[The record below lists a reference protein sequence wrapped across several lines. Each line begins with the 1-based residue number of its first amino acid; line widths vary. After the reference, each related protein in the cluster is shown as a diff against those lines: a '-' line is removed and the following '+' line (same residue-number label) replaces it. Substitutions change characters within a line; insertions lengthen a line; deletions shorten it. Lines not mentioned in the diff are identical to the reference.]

1 MFKYLEEKNIME
13 NWLYANELIIYKS
26 AISVVAIYG
35 IILIYTR
42 VFGLRTF
49 AKMTSIDFAATIAM
63 GSIFADVIGSTDYSI
78 LKGSV
83 ALFVII
89 ILQTL
94 YSFFIRKSDVFKKV
108 FTNTPI
114 LLMKNGEILHKN
126 LSKANVSKGDLYG
139 KLREANV
146 IEMSEVR
153 AVVFEV
159 TGDISVLH
167 TSGNETLAR
176 ELLEGVKE

>member
-1 MFKYLEEKNIME
+1 ME
-13 NWLYANELIIYKS
+13 NWLYANDVTLYKTGLSVIAIYLII
-26 AISVVAIYG
+26 
-35 IILIYTR
+35 LLYTR

-78 LKGSV
+78 LKGSI
-83 ALFVII
+83 ALCII
-89 ILQTL
+89 ILLQTL
-94 YSFFIRKSDVFKKV
+94 YSFFIRKSNLFERMA
-108 FTNTPI
+108 TNTPI
-114 LLMKNGEILHKN
+114 LLMKDGELLKQN
-126 LSKANVSKGDLYG
+126 LAKANVSISDLYA

-167 TSGNETLAR
+167 TQGDETLAK
-176 ELLEGVKE
+176 ELLEGVSN

>member
-1 MFKYLEEKNIME
+1 ME
-13 NWLYANELIIYKS
+13 NWLIANEIIIYKTV
-26 AISVVAIYG
+26 ASVVAIFL
-35 IILIYTR
+35 IILLYSR

-78 LKGSV
+78 LKGSI
-83 ALFVII
+83 ALGII
-89 ILQTL
+89 IALQTL
-94 YSFFIRKSDVFKKV
+94 YSFFIRKSSVFKKA
-108 FTNTPI
+108 FTNTPY
-114 LLMKNGEILHKN
+114 LLMKDGKILHKN
-126 LSKANVSKGDLYG
+126 LSKANVSEGDLYG

-146 IEMSEVR
+146 IELKEVR

-167 TSGNETLAR
+167 TRGDEPLAS
-176 ELLEGVKE
+176 ELLEGVTS

>member
-1 MFKYLEEKNIME
+1 ME
-13 NWLYANELIIYKS
+13 NWIYANEIIIFKT
-26 AISVVAIYG
+26 AASVVAIYL
-35 IILIYTR
+35 IILLYSR

-49 AKMTSIDFAATIAM
+49 AKMTSIDFASTIAM

-78 LKGSV
+78 VKGGI
-83 ALFVII
+83 ALGVII
-89 ILQTL
+89 SLQTL
-94 YSFFIRKSDVFKKV
+94 YSLFIRKSTVFKKA

-114 LLMKNGEILHKN
+114 LLMKDGTILHDN
-126 LSKANVSKGDLYG
+126 LSRANVSKNDLYG

-146 IEMSEVR
+146 IELKEVR

-167 TSGNETLAR
+167 TRGDESLA
-176 ELLEGVKE
+176 EVLLEGVSS

>member
-1 MFKYLEEKNIME
+1 ME

-26 AISVVAIYG
+26 ALSVVAIYL
-35 IILIYTR
+35 IILLYTR

-49 AKMTSIDFAATIAM
+49 AKMTSVDFAATIAM

-78 LKGSV
+78 LKGGV
-83 ALFVII
+83 ALLIII

-94 YSFFIRKSDVFKKV
+94 YSFFIRKSDGFKKA
-108 FTNTPI
+108 FTNTPL
-114 LLMKNGEILHKN
+114 LLMKDGEIISHN

-167 TSGNETLAR
+167 TSGNEPLAT

>member
-1 MFKYLEEKNIME
+1 ME
-13 NWLYANELIIYKS
+13 NWIYANEIIIFKT
-26 AISVVAIYG
+26 AASVVAIYL
-35 IILIYTR
+35 IILLYSR

-49 AKMTSIDFAATIAM
+49 AKMTSIDFASTIAM

-78 LKGSV
+78 VKGGM
-83 ALFVII
+83 ALGVII
-89 ILQTL
+89 LLQTL
-94 YSFFIRKSDVFKKV
+94 YSLFIRKSTVFKKA

-114 LLMKNGEILHKN
+114 LLMKDGIILHDN
-126 LSKANVSKGDLYG
+126 LSRANVSKNDLYG

-146 IEMSEVR
+146 IELKEVR

-167 TSGNETLAR
+167 TRGDEPLAQV
-176 ELLEGVKE
+176 LLEGVSS

>member
-1 MFKYLEEKNIME
+1 ME
-13 NWLYANELIIYKS
+13 NWLYANEMIIYKS
-26 AISVVAIYG
+26 AISVVAIYL
-35 IILIYTR
+35 IILLYSRI
-42 VFGLRTF
+42 FGLRTF
-49 AKMTSIDFAATIAM
+49 AKMTSVDFAATIAM

-78 LKGSV
+78 LKGGI

-89 ILQTL
+89 LLQTL
-94 YSFFIRKSDVFKKV
+94 YSFFIRKSSIFKKT
-108 FTNTPI
+108 FTNTPL
-114 LLMKNGEILHKN
+114 LLMKDGEILNAN

-167 TSGNETLAR
+167 TRGDEKLA
-176 ELLEGVKE
+176 EVLLEGVNS

>member
-1 MFKYLEEKNIME
+1 ME
-13 NWLYANELIIYKS
+13 NWLYANEMIIYKS
-26 AISVVAIYG
+26 AISVVAIYT
-35 IILIYTR
+35 IILLYSR
-42 VFGLRTF
+42 LFGLRTF
-49 AKMTSIDFAATIAM
+49 AKMTSVDFAATIAM

-78 LKGSV
+78 LKGGI

-89 ILQTL
+89 LLQTL
-94 YSFFIRKSDVFKKV
+94 YSFFIRKSSAFKKAL
-108 FTNTPI
+108 TNTPL
-114 LLMKNGEILHKN
+114 LLMKDGEVLHEN

-146 IEMSEVR
+146 IELCEVR

-167 TSGNETLAR
+167 TRGDEKLADV
-176 ELLEGVKE
+176 LLEGVAS

>member
-1 MFKYLEEKNIME
+1 ME
-13 NWLYANELIIYKS
+13 NWLIANQTIILKS
-26 AISVVAIYG
+26 AASVVAIYC
-35 IILIYTR
+35 IILLYSR

-49 AKMTSIDFAATIAM
+49 AKMTSVDFAATIAM

-78 LKGSV
+78 LKGAV
-83 ALFVII
+83 ALGLII
-89 ILQTL
+89 LLQTL
-94 YSFFIRKSDVFKKV
+94 YSFFIRKSSIFKNA
-108 FTNTPI
+108 FTNTPL
-114 LLMKNGEILHKN
+114 LLMMDGEILHDN

-146 IEMSEVR
+146 IELKEVR

-167 TSGNETLAR
+167 TRGDETLAS
-176 ELLEGVKE
+176 ELLEGVAS